1 MKMKTAHPRKTARIE
16 IIPLIDVIFFLLATF
31 VLISLSMTNLQGERV
46 NLPSA
51 KKATAP
57 DALKEMITISVT
69 KTGGLHWNKDAMTWD
84 VFVQKIQQQFN
95 ANSNINIM
103 INADIDSPFGQTIS
117 VMDEIRKV
125 GFKKVSIQTIAPA
138 AAQATRK

>member
-1 MKMKTAHPRKTARIE
+1 MKMKAAHPRKIARIE

-46 NLPSA
+46 NLPGA
-51 KKATAP
+51 KKASAP
-57 DALKEMITISVT
+57 DALKEMVTISVT
-69 KTGGLHWNKDAMTWD
+69 KLGALYWNKDAMTWD

-95 ANSNINIM
+95 TNSDINIM
-103 INADIDSPFGQTIS
+103 INADIDSAFGQTIS

-125 GFKKVSIQTIAPA
+125 GFKKVSIQTTAPSAVQA
-138 AAQATRK
+138 ARK